1 MNRHLQQSMEA
12 LTRFREQVISARRQ
26 AGYLQKDLAAALAL
40 DAETLSRK
48 LHGRHQAILTLQ
60 DVKQIIKTLAAWQA
74 ITTRAEALELLG
86 LLGFSAETFSQEEW
100 NSLPLSRLEQAVRPS
115 VVLTTAAGVHPVRA
129 VTRTSS
135 LLPAATTPLI
145 GREQAV
151 QVVIERLRQP
161 EVRLLTLLGPGGV
174 GKTRLAFEVARS
186 LNASFADG
194 VSFVPLASLHDPA
207 LLLSRILE
215 ACGLLEDANE
225 RFLVGMPRT
234 GLNLL
239 IASLTQDERL
249 LVLDNFEHLLEAS
262 TVVAELLAAA
272 PRLKV
277 LVTSRGVLHLYGEHI
292 WEVPPLELVDPRHLP
307 DLASLV
313 RIPAIRL
320 FVERAQMIKPAFRL
334 TEHNAAAVT
343 ELCTRLDGLPLAIEL
358 AAAHI
363 KLFSPQLLLEQ
374 LRGRDNGQPHQGKT
388 SKGALTFLRQKTRDA
403 PERQQTLWM
412 TMDWSYQ
419 LLDHPAQQ
427 LLTHLG
433 VFQGGWTVEAARDV
447 SLGEPQLYE
456 EMLDRLEA
464 LVNQSLIVHHSTSE
478 HEGVQEQPGRF
489 SMLELV
495 RGYALARLSESGNM
509 EHVQRRHAEY
519 YLALVEG
526 IEPDL
531 YGGGRQRAAMRSLE
545 REQDNI
551 AAALAFAIEQ
561 GKAEIAQRFCCALF
575 LFWGRRD
582 QAEEGLNW
590 LEATMSL
597 GGEMSLPRRRKLVL
611 AKGWLLMRQGAYG
624 RARTLLEESF
634 NLSQDGTDP
643 PTKAF
648 ILRTIGESWYL
659 QGEYAQAASSFEA
672 YLDMYR
678 TGEDQE
684 QYAHVLTRLGVIL
697 QLQRDESRAESMLS
711 ESVTLMRAK
720 GQRTKL
726 FIALAELSNLEGSQ
740 GKLIQALEH
749 MREALLIVQEIGY
762 RPAIGPTI
770 ALALIECAS
779 YLGRL
784 GAPERAAQIGG
795 AAEALLDQRDSVFPD
810 IYYRRYISRLEELK
824 VQAEEAKCADWWV
837 EGRALSQEQG
847 IMLALQASQEM
858 LSHQEISSQ

>member
-12 LTRFREQVISARRQ
+12 LTRFREQVIAARRQ

-86 LLGFSAETFSQEEW
+86 LLRLSAKTFSQEEW
-100 NSLPLSRLEQAVRPS
+100 NSLPLSRLEQATRPPT
-115 VVLTTAAGVHPVRA
+115 VLTTAAGVHPVRA
-129 VTRTSS
+129 VSRTSS

-151 QVVIERLRQP
+151 QIVIELLRQP

-174 GKTRLAFEVARS
+174 GKTRLAFEVVRS

-194 VSFVPLASLHDPA
+194 VSIVPLASLHDPA
-207 LLLSRILE
+207 LLPSRILE
-215 ACGLLEDANE
+215 ACGLLEDASE
-225 RFLVGMPRT
+225 RLLVETPRT
-234 GLNLL
+234 GLDLL
-239 IASLTQDERL
+239 IGSLAQDERL

-262 TVVAELLAAA
+262 TVVGELLAAA
-272 PRLKV
+272 SGLKV

-320 FVERAQMIKPAFRL
+320 FVERAQMIKPAFKL

-343 ELCTRLDGLPLAIEL
+343 ELCTLLDGLPLAIEL

-363 KLFSPQLLLEQ
+363 KLFSPTMLLER
-374 LRGRDNGQPHQGKT
+374 LRGRDNGSPHHGKT
-388 SKGALTFLRQKTRDA
+388 SKGTLTFLRQKTRDV

-412 TMDWSYQ
+412 TLDWSYQ

-433 VFQGGWTVEAARDV
+433 VFQGGWTVDAARNV

-464 LVNQSLIVHHSTSE
+464 LENQSLIVHHSTSE
-478 HEGVQEQPGRF
+478 DEGAQEQSGRF

-495 RGYALARLSESGNM
+495 RGYALARLSESGDM

-519 YLALVEG
+519 YLALAEG

-531 YGGGRQRAAMRSLE
+531 YGGDRQRAAMRLLE
-545 REQDNI
+545 QEQDNI

-561 GKAEIAQRFCCALF
+561 GKVELAQQFCSTLF
-575 LFWGRRD
+575 LFWGRCD

-590 LEATMSL
+590 LEATMRL
-597 GGEMSLPRRRKLVL
+597 GGEMSPPRRRKLAL

-624 RARTLLEESF
+624 RAQTLLEESLA
-634 NLSQDGTDP
+634 LSQDGTDP

-648 ILRTIGESWYL
+648 ILRTIGENWYL

-678 TGEDQE
+678 IGGDQE

-726 FIALAELSNLEGSQ
+726 FIALAELSDLEGSQ

-749 MREALLIVQEIGY
+749 MREALLIVQEIGH

-770 ALALIECAS
+770 ALALTECGC

-795 AAEALLDQRDSVFPD
+795 AAEALLERRDSVFPD
-810 IYYRRYISRLEELK
+810 IYYRRYISKLEELK
-824 VQAEEAKCADWWV
+824 VQAVEAKWADWWV
-837 EGRALSQEQG
+837 EGKALSQEQG

-858 LSHQEISSQ
+858 LCKF

>member
-12 LTRFREQVISARRQ
+12 LTRFREQVIAARRQ
-26 AGYLQKDLAAALAL
+26 AGYLQKNLAAALAL

-74 ITTRAEALELLG
+74 ITTRTEALELLG
-86 LLGFSAETFSQEEW
+86 LLRLSAETFSQEEW
-100 NSLPLSRLEQAVRPS
+100 NSLPLSRLEQATRPPT
-115 VVLTTAAGVHPVRA
+115 VLTTAAGVHPVRA

-151 QVVIERLRQP
+151 QIVIERLRQP

-174 GKTRLAFEVARS
+174 GKTRLAFEVVRS

-194 VSFVPLASLHDPA
+194 VSIVPLASLHDPA
-207 LLLSRILE
+207 LLPSRILE
-215 ACGLLEDANE
+215 ACGLLEDASE
-225 RFLVGMPRT
+225 RLLVEPPRT
-234 GLNLL
+234 GLDLL
-239 IASLTQDERL
+239 IGSLTQDERL

-262 TVVAELLAAA
+262 TVVGELLAAA
-272 PRLKV
+272 SGLKV

-343 ELCTRLDGLPLAIEL
+343 ELCTLLDGLPLAIEL

-363 KLFSPQLLLEQ
+363 KLFSPTMLLEQ
-374 LRGRDNGQPHQGKT
+374 LRGRDNGSPHHGKA
-388 SKGALTFLRQKTRDA
+388 SKRTLTFLRQKTRDV

-412 TMDWSYQ
+412 TLDWSYQ

-433 VFQGGWTVEAARDV
+433 VFQGGWTVDTARNV

-478 HEGVQEQPGRF
+478 DEGAQEQSGRF

-495 RGYALARLSESGNM
+495 RGYALARLSESGDM

-519 YLALVEG
+519 YLALAEG

-531 YGGGRQRAAMRSLE
+531 YGGDRQRAAMRLLE

-561 GKAEIAQRFCCALF
+561 GKVELAQQFCSTLF
-575 LFWGRRD
+575 LFWGRCD

-590 LEATMSL
+590 LEATMRL
-597 GGEMSLPRRRKLVL
+597 GGEMSPPRRRKLAL

-624 RARTLLEESF
+624 RAQTLLEESLA
-634 NLSQDGTDP
+634 LSQDGTDP

-648 ILRTIGESWYL
+648 ILRTIGENWYL

-678 TGEDQE
+678 TGGDQE

-726 FIALAELSNLEGSQ
+726 FIALAELSDLEGSQ

-770 ALALIECAS
+770 ALALTECGC

-795 AAEALLDQRDSVFPD
+795 AAEALLERRDSVFPD
-810 IYYRRYISRLEELK
+810 IYYRRYISKLEELK
-824 VQAEEAKCADWWV
+824 VQAVEAKWADWWA
-837 EGRALSQEQG
+837 EGRTLSQEQG

-858 LSHQEISSQ
+858 LSR

>member
-12 LTRFREQVISARRQ
+12 LTRFREQVIAARRQ

-86 LLGFSAETFSQEEW
+86 LLRLSAKTFSQEEW
-100 NSLPLSRLEQAVRPS
+100 NSLPLSRLEQATRPPT
-115 VVLTTAAGVHPVRA
+115 VLTTAAGVHPVRA
-129 VTRTSS
+129 VSRTSS

-151 QVVIERLRQP
+151 QIVIELLRQP

-174 GKTRLAFEVARS
+174 GKTRLAFEVVRS

-194 VSFVPLASLHDPA
+194 VSIVPLASLHDPA
-207 LLLSRILE
+207 LLPSRILE
-215 ACGLLEDANE
+215 ACGLLEDASE
-225 RFLVGMPRT
+225 RLLVETPRT
-234 GLNLL
+234 GLDLL
-239 IASLTQDERL
+239 IGSLAQDERL

-262 TVVAELLAAA
+262 TVVGELLAAA
-272 PRLKV
+272 SGLKV

-320 FVERAQMIKPAFRL
+320 FVERAQMIKPAFKL

-343 ELCTRLDGLPLAIEL
+343 ELCTLLDGLPLAIEL

-363 KLFSPQLLLEQ
+363 KLFSPTMLLER
-374 LRGRDNGQPHQGKT
+374 LRGRDNGSPHHGKT
-388 SKGALTFLRQKTRDA
+388 SKRTLTFLRQKTRDV

-412 TMDWSYQ
+412 TLDWSYQ

-433 VFQGGWTVEAARDV
+433 VFQGGWTVDAARNV

-464 LVNQSLIVHHSTSE
+464 LENQSLIVHHSTSE
-478 HEGVQEQPGRF
+478 DEGAQEQSGRF

-495 RGYALARLSESGNM
+495 RGYALARLSESGDM

-519 YLALVEG
+519 YLALAEG

-531 YGGGRQRAAMRSLE
+531 YGGDRQRAAMRLLE

-561 GKAEIAQRFCCALF
+561 GKVELAQQFCSALF
-575 LFWGRRD
+575 LFWGRCD

-590 LEATMSL
+590 LEATMRL
-597 GGEMSLPRRRKLVL
+597 GGEMSPPRRRKLAL

-624 RARTLLEESF
+624 RAQTLLEESLA
-634 NLSQDGTDP
+634 LSQDGTDP

-648 ILRTIGESWYL
+648 ILRTIGENWYL

-678 TGEDQE
+678 IGGDQE

-726 FIALAELSNLEGSQ
+726 FIALAELSDLEGSQ

-749 MREALLIVQEIGY
+749 MREALLIVQEIGH

-770 ALALIECAS
+770 ALALTECGC

-795 AAEALLDQRDSVFPD
+795 AAEALLERRDSVFPD
-810 IYYRRYISRLEELK
+810 IYYRRYISKLEELK
-824 VQAEEAKCADWWV
+824 VQAVEAKWADWWV
-837 EGRALSQEQG
+837 EGKALSQEQG

-858 LSHQEISSQ
+858 LCKF

>member
-1 MNRHLQQSMEA
+1 MNMHPQQSVEA
-12 LTRFREQVISARRQ
+12 LTRFRQQVTAARRQ
-26 AGYLQKDLAAALAL
+26 AGYLQKDLASALGL
-40 DAETLSRK
+40 DSETLSRK

-60 DVKQIIKTLAAWQA
+60 DVKQIIKALAAWQA

-86 LLGFSAETFSQEEW
+86 QLRLSAETFSQEEW
-100 NSLPLSRLEQAVRPS
+100 NSLPLSRLEQAIRPS

-174 GKTRLAFEVARS
+174 GKTRLAFEVVRS

-207 LLLSRILE
+207 LLPSRILE
-215 ACGLLEDANE
+215 ACGLLEDASE
-225 RFLVGMPRT
+225 RLLVGTPRT
-234 GLNLL
+234 GLDLL

-272 PRLKV
+272 SRLKV

-363 KLFSPQLLLEQ
+363 KLFSPTMLLEQ
-374 LRGRDNGQPHQGKT
+374 LRGRDNGPPHQGKT
-388 SKGALTFLRQKTRDA
+388 SKGALTFLRQKTRDV

-412 TMDWSYQ
+412 TLDWSYQ
-419 LLDHPAQQ
+419 LLDHPAQL
-427 LLTHLG
+427 LLTHFG
-433 VFQGGWTVEAARDV
+433 VFQGGWTVEAARNV

-478 HEGVQEQPGRF
+478 DEGAQDQSGRF

-495 RGYALARLSESGNM
+495 RGYALARLSESGDM
-509 EHVQRRHAEY
+509 EYVQRRHAEY

-531 YGGGRQRAAMRSLE
+531 FGGDRQRAAMRLLE

-551 AAALAFAIEQ
+551 RAALAFAVEQ
-561 GKAEIAQRFCCALF
+561 REAEIAQRFCCVLF

-582 QAEEGLNW
+582 QAEEGLHW
-590 LEATMSL
+590 LEATMKL
-597 GGEMSLPRRRKLVL
+597 EGEIALPRRRKLVL

-624 RARTLLEESF
+624 RACTLLQESLALCQDDAD
-634 NLSQDGTDP
+634 LSTR
-643 PTKAF
+643 AF
-648 ILRTIGESWYL
+648 ILRNLGESWFL
-659 QGEYAQAASSFEA
+659 QGEYAQAASYFEA
-672 YLDMYR
+672 CLDWYR
-678 TGEDQE
+678 ASGDQAH
-684 QYAHVLTRLGVIL
+684 YAHVLARMGVIL
-697 QLQRDESRAESMLS
+697 QLRGDESRAETMLRK
-711 ESVTLMRAK
+711 SVSLMRER
-720 GQRTKL
+720 GQRAKL
-726 FIALAELSNLEGSQ
+726 YIALAELSNLEEAQ
-740 GKLIQALEH
+740 GKLIQALGH
-749 MREALLIVQEIGY
+749 MREALLMVQEVGY
-762 RPAIGPTI
+762 RPTIEPTI
-770 ALALIECAS
+770 ALALIECAN
-779 YLGRL
+779 YLGAL
-784 GAPERAAQIGG
+784 GALERAAQIGG
-795 AAEALLDQRDSVFPD
+795 AAEALLERSNATLAD
-810 IYYRRYISRLEELK
+810 IYYRRYLSKLEGFK
-824 VQAEEAKCADWWV
+824 AYVHEAKWAVWWA
-837 EGRALSQEQG
+837 EGKALSQEQG
-847 IMLALQASQEM
+847 IMLALQTSQEM
-858 LSHQEISSQ
+858 LPQ

>member
-12 LTRFREQVISARRQ
+12 LTRFREQVIAARRQ

-86 LLGFSAETFSQEEW
+86 LLRLSAKTFSQEEW
-100 NSLPLSRLEQAVRPS
+100 NSLPLSRLEQATRPPT
-115 VVLTTAAGVHPVRA
+115 VLTTAASVHPVRA
-129 VTRTSS
+129 VSRTSS

-151 QVVIERLRQP
+151 QIVIELLRQP

-174 GKTRLAFEVARS
+174 GKTRLAFEVVRS

-194 VSFVPLASLHDPA
+194 VSIVPLASLHDPA
-207 LLLSRILE
+207 LLPSRILE
-215 ACGLLEDANE
+215 ACGLLEDASE
-225 RFLVGMPRT
+225 RLLVETPRT
-234 GLNLL
+234 GLDLL
-239 IASLTQDERL
+239 IGSLAQDERL

-262 TVVAELLAAA
+262 TVVGELLAAA
-272 PRLKV
+272 SGLKV

-320 FVERAQMIKPAFRL
+320 FVERAQMIKPAFKL

-343 ELCTRLDGLPLAIEL
+343 ELCTLLDGLPLAIEL

-363 KLFSPQLLLEQ
+363 KLFSPTMLLER
-374 LRGRDNGQPHQGKT
+374 LRGRDNGSPHHGKT
-388 SKGALTFLRQKTRDA
+388 SKGTLTFLRQKTRDV

-412 TMDWSYQ
+412 TLDWSYQ

-433 VFQGGWTVEAARDV
+433 VFQGGWTVDAARNV

-478 HEGVQEQPGRF
+478 DEGAQEHSGRF

-495 RGYALARLSESGNM
+495 RGYALARLSESGDM

-519 YLALVEG
+519 YLALAEG

-531 YGGGRQRAAMRSLE
+531 YGGDRQRAAMRLLE
-545 REQDNI
+545 QEQDNI

-561 GKAEIAQRFCCALF
+561 GKVELAQQFCSALF
-575 LFWGRRD
+575 LFWGRCD

-590 LEATMSL
+590 LEATMRL
-597 GGEMSLPRRRKLVL
+597 GGEMSPPRRRKLAL

-624 RARTLLEESF
+624 RAQTLLEESLA
-634 NLSQDGTDP
+634 LSQDGTDP

-648 ILRTIGESWYL
+648 ILRTIGENWYL

-678 TGEDQE
+678 IGGDQE

-726 FIALAELSNLEGSQ
+726 FIALAELSDLEGSQ

-749 MREALLIVQEIGY
+749 MREALLIVQEIGH

-770 ALALIECAS
+770 ALALTECGC

-795 AAEALLDQRDSVFPD
+795 AAEALLERRDSVFPD
-810 IYYRRYISRLEELK
+810 IYYRRYISKLEELK
-824 VQAEEAKCADWWV
+824 VQAVEAKWADWWV
-837 EGRALSQEQG
+837 EGKALSQEQG

-858 LSHQEISSQ
+858 LCKF